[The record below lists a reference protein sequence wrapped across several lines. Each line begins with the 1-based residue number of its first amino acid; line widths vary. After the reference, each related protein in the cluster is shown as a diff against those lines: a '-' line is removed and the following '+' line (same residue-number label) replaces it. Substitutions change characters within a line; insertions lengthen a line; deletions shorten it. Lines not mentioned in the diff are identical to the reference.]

1 MSESCSVVSDPLQPH
16 GLYSSWYSL
25 GQNTGMGK
33 PFPSPGDLPNPGI
46 EPRSPTLQ
54 ADSLPSKSQGKPMKT
69 REELKKE
76 KRLEEKLT
84 YYLQTLKAKNI
95 VGYIFVKNMKTYG
108 KPKETIQYLQIDKK
122 MYTNIFFSEKM
133 KIKIKLRQNFHWA
146 NEQKKEKQV

>member
-16 GLYSSWYSL
+16 GLYSPWNSL

-33 PFPSPGDLPNPGI
+33 PFPAPGDLPNPGI

-54 ADSLPSKSQGKPMKT
+54 ADSLQSKSQGKPMKT

-95 VGYIFVKNMKTYG
+95 VGYIFVK
-108 KPKETIQYLQIDKK
+108 
-122 MYTNIFFSEKM
+122 
-133 KIKIKLRQNFHWA
+133 
-146 NEQKKEKQV
+146 